1 VSGVRL
7 GMAALAVALA
17 ILDPAAAPAQIY
29 APQSIARD
37 FKVEWQATRDRKGSA
52 VEGYL
57 YNTSRQ
63 TAQRV
68 RLEIARL
75 DAGGNLVGTSAI
87 WLPGEVLKGD
97 RAYFKAA
104 VPDAP
109 AYRVEVLSFDWS
121 CEGGGGM

>member
-1 VSGVRL
+1 VIAARRTV
-7 GMAALAVALA
+7 AALAIAL
-17 ILDPAAAPAQIY
+17 LCLHPTPAPAQIY
-29 APQSIARD
+29 SPQSIERD
-37 FKVEWQATRDRKGSA
+37 FKLEWQATRNRRGPA

-75 DAGGNLVGTSAI
+75 DAGGNVVGASAI
-87 WLPGEVLKGD
+87 WLPGEVQKGD
-97 RAYFKAA
+97 RAYFNAA

-109 AYRVEVLSFDWS
+109 AYRVQILSFDWA
-121 CEGGGGM
+121 CEGNGM